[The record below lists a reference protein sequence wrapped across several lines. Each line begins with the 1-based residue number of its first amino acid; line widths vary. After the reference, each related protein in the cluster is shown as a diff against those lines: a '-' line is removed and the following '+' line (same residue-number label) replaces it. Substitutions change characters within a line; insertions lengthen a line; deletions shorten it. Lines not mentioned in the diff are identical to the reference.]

1 MSTYNLIEKS
11 SAVSMPQIPYQFVA
25 EILKH
30 KVFIWK
36 DCVHVPICIWKGSPG
51 KLHLINTF

>member
-11 SAVSMPQIPYQFVA
+11 STDSMLQIPYQFVA

-30 KVFIWK
+30 EVFIWK
-36 DCVHVPICIWKGSPG
+36 DCVHVQICICKGSPG
-51 KLHLINTF
+51 KLRLINTF